1 MNNIVCSIQEGLKVS
16 CEVIKKLETTIEIVT
31 GEKKREEVTGA
42 EPRRDSLVRDLDE
55 LNGTMMIINEMVS
68 FLQDQIHGQ
77 QVRAEDF
84 GIPERYR

>member
-1 MNNIVCSIQEGLKVS
+1 MNIVCSIQEGLKVS

-31 GEKKREEVTGA
+31 GEKKREEVTGS

-55 LNGTMMIINEMVS
+55 LNGNMMIINEMVS

-77 QVRAEDF
+77 TVRAEDF